1 LIGFELKSHWS
12 LVNPGQSLYT
22 IFFPNHSEVMIMR
35 VKLFRRGRLVGLV
48 NQRFHKVL
56 HDEHYERDSLSIK
69 LDIPWMKP

>member
-1 LIGFELKSHWS
+1 
-12 LVNPGQSLYT
+12 
-22 IFFPNHSEVMIMR
+22 MR